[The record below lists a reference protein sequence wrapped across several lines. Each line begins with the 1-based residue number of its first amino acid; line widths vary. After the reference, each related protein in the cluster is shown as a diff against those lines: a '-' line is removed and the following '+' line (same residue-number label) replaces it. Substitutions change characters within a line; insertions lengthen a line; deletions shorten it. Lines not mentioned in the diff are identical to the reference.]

1 MRLSALLALMLLST
15 GCANTIASSDH
26 ACGEWAWVPYTDGDL
41 SVISP
46 ELAEGL
52 RKHNGHYA
60 EVCE

>member
-1 MRLSALLALMLLST
+1 
-15 GCANTIASSDH
+15 
-26 ACGEWAWVPYTDGDL
+26 VPYTDGDI